1 MPLPIIELITSAA
14 RPHLP
19 MALTSCVGS
28 RTLTWETRGDDAA
41 KPKRQCPA
49 GFALLRLTH
58 ALAYQERR
66 IRAGP
71 RAEFL
76 RSAVIHFGEVKIAI
90 GVDAHPVYV
99 PQGSGPIA
107 LAAPGIEIA
116 PVDIELDD
124 LGRTAVCDPDAAV
137 GGHVQELRSRR
148 LSGAPLIE
156 ELAVF
161 IEDLD
166 AMIGAIGH
174 EDAVGLRV
182 ENHAMHVFENSGARI
197 VRRIR
202 RLAKGHQELAVLV
215 KLHHARIAVSVGD
228 THRPVP

>member
-28 RTLTWETRGDDAA
+28 PALTWETRGDDAA

-76 RSAVIHFGEVKIAI
+76 RSAVIHFGEGKIAI
-90 GVDAHPVYV
+90 GVDAHPLYV

-107 LAAPGIEIA
+107 LSAPGIEIV
-116 PVDIELDD
+116 PVAIELDY
-124 LGRTAVCDPDAAV
+124 LGGTAVCDPHDAV
-137 GGHVQELRSRR
+137 GGTVHGQRS
-148 LSGAPLIE
+148 
-156 ELAVF
+156 
-161 IEDLD
+161 
-166 AMIGAIGH
+166 
-174 EDAVGLRV
+174 
-182 ENHAMHVFENSGARI
+182 
-197 VRRIR
+197 
-202 RLAKGHQELAVLV
+202 
-215 KLHHARIAVSVGD
+215 
-228 THRPVP
+228 